1 MLEQIH
7 SGLIVQFIVLLILA
21 NSSPLL
27 AKKILG
33 DRFSHPIDAGVVLS
47 DGQPLFGRS
56 KTIRGILSSVAVT
69 SIGSELIGPGFG
81 IGALVATTAMAG
93 DLISSFIKRRLGF
106 ETSSR
111 ATGLDQIPEALLPLL
126 ACESFLPLSALDM
139 GVILVIFVIGE
150 VVLSPLFY
158 FAGIRDKPY

>member
-7 SGLIVQFIVLLILA
+7 YELIIQLIVLLILA
-21 NSSPLL
+21 NSSPVL

-47 DGQPLFGRS
+47 DGRPLFGPS
-56 KTIRGILSSVAVT
+56 KTIRGVLSSVAVT
-69 SIGSELIGPGFG
+69 SIGSELIGLGFG

-93 DLISSFIKRRLGF
+93 DLISSFIKRRLRF

-111 ATGLDQIPEALLPLL
+111 ASGLDQIPEALLPLL
-126 ACESFLPLSALDM
+126 VCEFFLPLSVLDM
-139 GVILVIFVIGE
+139 GVILVIFVIGGI
-150 VVLSPLFY
+150 VLSPLFHL
-158 FAGIRDKPY
+158 AGIRDEPY

>member
-7 SGLIVQFIVLLILA
+7 SGLIVQLIAVLILA
-21 NSSPLL
+21 NLSPLL

-33 DRFSHPIDAGVVLS
+33 DRFSHPIDAGVVLN
-47 DGQPLFGRS
+47 DGRALFGPS
-56 KTIRGILSSVAVT
+56 KTIRGILSSVVVT
-69 SIGSELIGPGFG
+69 SIGSELIGLGLG
-81 IGALVATTAMAG
+81 IGGLVAVTAMAG

-126 ACESFLPLSALDM
+126 ACEFFLPLSALDM
-139 GVILVIFVIGE
+139 GVIVVIFVIGE
-150 VVLSPLFY
+150 IVLSPLFHL
-158 FAGIRDKPY
+158 AGIRDEPY